1 MIVKIL
7 IAVLSGLKT
16 NGDPAA
22 MSALGHKQ
30 TFALQWAMSAL
41 RPKQASG
48 DAAKCGQNT
57 ASGSLE
63 ARCVTPTPKPK
74 IPLTI
79 WVMLGAVILFALLIS
94 YFLVVGVYDITA
106 RGLS

>member
-1 MIVKIL
+1 METQQRCPLWVISRHL
-7 IAVLSGLKT
+7 RC
-16 NGDPAA
+16 NGPCRLYA
-22 MSALGHKQ
+22 
-30 TFALQWAMSAL
+30 
-41 RPKQASG
+41 RKQASG

-63 ARCVTPTPKPK
+63 VRCVTPTPKPK